1 MSHLINIFVEPGKTF
16 AELKEKP
23 TFWLP
28 LILLTVLSVV
38 MTLSYFNTVDS
49 DWLTEHQLAASGKEM
64 SASEIAQAKSVMP
77 SASVMGIFGAV
88 ATPIVIAFFTLLIAL
103 YYMLAGKIT
112 GSAISFRHGLSLTA
126 WAGVPAQLGILV
138 AIVGVFMMEPQTGLE
153 SLMLTNFDPLIV
165 QLPFDHTWSGLAKG
179 FNLLTFWTI
188 ALTALGWR
196 VWSRSSWTQAIVV
209 ATIPSLIIFGGMA
222 VFTLATH

>member
-1 MSHLINIFVEPGKTF
+1 MSHLINIFVEPTKTF

-28 LILLTVLSVV
+28 LILLTVLSIV
-38 MTLSYFNTVDS
+38 MTLSYFNTVDP
-49 DWLTEHQLAASGKEM
+49 DWLIDHQLAASGKEM
-64 SASEIAQAKSVMP
+64 SASEIAQAKSVYP
-77 SASVMGIFGAV
+77 SAPVMGIIGAV
-88 ATPIVIAFFTLLIAL
+88 VTPIMITIITLLVAL

-112 GSAISFRHGLSLTA
+112 GGTVSFRHGLSLTA
-126 WAGVPAQLGILV
+126 WAGVPAQLSLII

-153 SLMLTNFDPLIV
+153 SLMMTNFDPLIV

-179 FNLLTFWTI
+179 FNLLTIWTI

-196 VWSRSSWTQAIVV
+196 VWNRSSWTQAIVV
-209 ATIPSLIIFGGMA
+209 AIIPSLIIFGGMA
-222 VFTLATH
+222 VFALATH